1 MFTGLVL
8 SLGRVAVRNE
18 RGAGLELEI
27 ENAAV
32 AEELSVGASVAVSGV
47 CLTATSVS
55 VPMFRVDVAAETLS
69 RTRLGRLPVGSAV
82 NLELPLRASDR
93 LGGHFVQGHVDEVG
107 RIEHAGPLREN
118 YILRVRLEKPSAG
131 LVVEKGSI
139 ALDGVSLTV
148 TREGGDW
155 FEVMLIPHTLGV
167 TTLGQ
172 LRARDEVHIEYDI
185 LAKYVLRL
193 TGGRDESDETP

>member
-8 SLGRVAVRNE
+8 SVGRVAFRNE

-27 ENAAV
+27 ESAAI

-55 VPMFRVDVAAETLS
+55 VPMFRVDVAAETVR
-69 RTRLGRLPVGSAV
+69 RTRIGRLPLGSAV

-93 LGGHFVQGHVDEVG
+93 LGGHFVQGHVDGVG
-107 RIEHAGPLREN
+107 RIEQAGWLRED
-118 YILRVRLEKPSAG
+118 YILRVRPERRSAG

-148 TREGGDW
+148 TREGNDW
-155 FEVMLIPHTLGV
+155 FEVMLIPHTREV

-172 LRARDEVHIEYDI
+172 LRAGDEVHIEYDI
-185 LAKYVLRL
+185 LAKYVHRL
-193 TGGRDESDETP
+193 TGGRDESNETP

>member
-1 MFTGLVL
+1 M
-8 SLGRVAVRNE
+8 GRVAVRDE
-18 RGAGLELEI
+18 RGAILELEI
-27 ENAAV
+27 EDRAV

-55 VPMFRVDVAAETLS
+55 VPTFRVDVAAETAR
-69 RTRLGRLPVGSAV
+69 RTRLGRLPVRSAV
-82 NLELPLRASDR
+82 NLELPLRATDR
-93 LGGHFVQGHVDEVG
+93 IGGHFVQGHVDGVG
-107 RIEHAGPLREN
+107 RIEHAGLRQQD
-118 YILRVRLEKPSAG
+118 YILRVRPERPAAG

-155 FEVMLIPHTLGV
+155 FEVMLIPHTLEV

-172 LRARDEVHIEYDI
+172 LQAGDEMHIEYDI

-193 TGGRDESDETP
+193 TRGRDESDETP